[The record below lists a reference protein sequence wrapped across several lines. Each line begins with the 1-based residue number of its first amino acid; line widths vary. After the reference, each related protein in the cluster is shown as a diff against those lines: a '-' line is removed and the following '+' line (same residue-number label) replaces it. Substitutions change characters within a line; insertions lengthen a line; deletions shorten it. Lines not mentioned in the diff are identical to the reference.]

1 VSLPRGGQRER
12 AMGNSCHAGN
22 KRDEEPI
29 NAGQSPQFEASAPDK
44 AALDSSYYGKDID
57 QMDTPSGFP
66 EAQPGAPAPV
76 MKLSKRGSW
85 IQDLFT
91 VEPAEKAFL
100 SVGEALN
107 HFYKDKL
114 LPVEQDTGFHRFLSP
129 ELPPAFF
136 SSRPII
142 LTLGQYS
149 TGKTTFIRHL
159 IESDYPGQQIGP
171 EPTTDRFITVCHGP
185 AVQKIPGNALVYDEN
200 FPFTPLSKFGN
211 GFLNRLECARIPSP
225 ILEGVTFV
233 DTPGVL
239 SGEKQRLKRGYDF
252 EEVIH
257 WFIEHAAMII
267 LFFDAHKLDISDEFK
282 RCITVVS
289 GCQSKVQILLNKA
302 DRMTTQQLMRVHGA
316 LMWALGKVL
325 GTPEVARVYVGSF
338 WDEPVESHE
347 LASLF
352 EAERS
357 DLYGQIEQL
366 PRSSTV
372 QKMNDLSKRARLAK
386 ANALLLEHLRTSMPT
401 VWGHADKQE
410 ELIKMLPGIYL
421 EVSRKTGAPLGDFPD
436 PEHMRNVLATQDFTR
451 FNKLDPAKMEQLEVL
466 LSKDIPG
473 LLKLIPSD
481 AMS

>member
-1 VSLPRGGQRER
+1 
-12 AMGNSCHAGN
+12 MGNSCHAGN
-22 KRDEEPI
+22 KRDEELA
-29 NAGQSPQFEASAPDK
+29 AGGNSKLLASAPDK
-44 AALDSSYYGKDID
+44 AALDSGIYGQDID
-57 QMDTPSGFP
+57 QIDIPSGFP
-66 EAQPGAPAPV
+66 EAQPVAPEPV

-107 HFYKDKL
+107 HFYREKL
-114 LPVEQDTGFHRFLSP
+114 LPIERDTAFHHFHSP

-136 SSRPII
+136 SARPMI

-149 TGKTTFIRHL
+149 TGKTSFIRHL

-185 AVQKIPGNALVYDEN
+185 GVQKIPGNALVYDDN
-200 FPFTPLSKFGN
+200 FPFSPLSKFGN

-282 RCITVVS
+282 RCIAVVS

-338 WDEPVESHE
+338 WEEPVESHE

-352 EAERS
+352 EAEKC
-357 DLYGQIEQL
+357 DLYGLIEQL

-372 QKMNDLSKRARLAK
+372 QKINDLSKRARFAK
-386 ANALLLEHLRTSMPT
+386 AHALLLEQLRISMPT

-410 ELIKMLPGIYL
+410 ELLKILPGVYR
-421 EVSRKTGAPLGDFPD
+421 EVTRTHGVPLGDFPD
-436 PEHMRNVLATQDFTR
+436 LEFMKHHLATQDFTR
-451 FNKLDPAKMEQLEVL
+451 FTKLDPAKMEKLEVL

-473 LLKLIPSD
+473 LLKLIPTD
-481 AMS
+481 GMY